1 MSPVW
6 PRILEGIDRH
16 GRVAMVT
23 LAATRG
29 SSPREAG
36 ARLIVNPDGTFT
48 GTIGGGTLEWKAI
61 AMAQAALADPSTPK
75 AEARGFA
82 LGPELGQ
89 CCGGNVE
96 LVVEIVEADK
106 RDVVAD
112 FAQREAD
119 GGLTT
124 RGRLSAEHGVMRAV
138 AEHAL
143 PPGTASYVRGELAE
157 GFGDDRRRVL
167 LFGAGHVGRAL
178 IFALAPLPFTITWV
192 DPRRDALPAFVPGNA
207 VARVLVD
214 PTAAI
219 AEEPAGS
226 FVLVM
231 THSHQLDLALVAAA
245 LADDAFPY
253 VGLIGSKS
261 KRARFEKRLAAGG
274 IPQHRVAELVG
285 GEHEV
290 VLDDVLG
297 QLQVFGHARVAHV
310 LRRMAAQAVV
320 DEQARTPLQGGLVAQ
335 IDVGLERCRTLA
347 ASGEDQAA
355 RAPQKQ
361 RGYQLVHQPVTLSGT
376 GLV

>member
-23 LAATRG
+23 IAATRG

-61 AMAQAALADPSTPK
+61 AMAQAVLANPNAPK

-89 CCGGNVE
+89 CCGGNVD
-96 LVVEIVEADK
+96 LIVEIVAADK
-106 RDVVAD
+106 REAVAD
-112 FAQREAD
+112 FARREAE

-124 RGRLSAEHGVMRAV
+124 RGRLSAEHGVVRAV
-138 AEHAL
+138 AEDAL
-143 PPGTASYVRGELAE
+143 PPGAASFVRGELTE
-157 GFGDDRRRVL
+157 GFGDGRRRLL

-178 IFALAPLPFTITWV
+178 VFALAPLPFTVNWV
-192 DPRRDALPAFVPGNA
+192 DPRPDALPAFVPGNA
-207 VARVLVD
+207 VARVLAD
-214 PTAAI
+214 PTEAL

-245 LADDAFPY
+245 LADDRFPY

-261 KRARFEKRLAAGG
+261 KRARFEKRLATGG
-274 IPQHRVAELVG
+274 VPQHRIAELVCPIG
-285 GEHEV
+285 VRGVGSKQPAAIAAATAAELLIRDEA
-290 VLDDVLG
+290 L
-297 QLQVFGHARVAHV
+297 
-310 LRRMAAQAVV
+310 RMAAL
-320 DEQARTPLQGGLVAQ
+320 T
-335 IDVGLERCRTLA
+335 
-347 ASGEDQAA
+347 
-355 RAPQKQ
+355 
-361 RGYQLVHQPVTLSGT
+361 GT
-376 GLV
+376 RRSQSA